1 MTNKEIK
8 LEIAKVALEKCSLTS
23 GTLMGAMRS
32 LYGWIVEETDDEVE
46 TNQENQFDSADIKE
60 VLNIIRRQRGFG
72 NVATLLGTV
81 FNGNNINTVGDLVRV
96 GRHEFSK
103 YRLVGKRSFR
113 AVDDA
118 LEELGITAW

>member
-23 GTLMGAMRS
+23 GTLMAAMRS

-46 TNQENQFDSADIKE
+46 TNQKNQFDSVDIKE
-60 VLNIIRRQRGFG
+60 VLNIVRKQNFYRSVTKLENAFII
-72 NVATLLGTV
+72 A
-81 FNGNNINTVGDLVRV
+81 NINTVGDLIRV
-96 GRHEFSK
+96 GRREFSQT
-103 YRLVGKRSFR
+103 RLVGRKSVC

-118 LEELGITAW
+118 LEELGVTAW